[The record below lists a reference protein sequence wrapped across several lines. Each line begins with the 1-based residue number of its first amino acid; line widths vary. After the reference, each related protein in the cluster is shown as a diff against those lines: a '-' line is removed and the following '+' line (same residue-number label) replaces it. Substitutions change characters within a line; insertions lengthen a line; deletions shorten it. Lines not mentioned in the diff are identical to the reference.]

1 MTQADRR
8 LYLIRSLIQERT
20 EYGGLQIPR
29 DAAGQRQLLRGL
41 MNVRAPMAAS
51 EEFLAVQDDYLRQEL
66 AEAGV
71 TDADDLRPIS
81 GGLYLWQGDIT
92 RLRCGAI
99 VNAANSG
106 MTGCYI
112 PCHACID
119 NCIHT
124 NAGVQLRL
132 DCARLMAEQGHEE
145 PAGKAKI
152 TRAYDLPCDYVI
164 HTVGPIVEGRV
175 TRADRR
181 LLASCYRS
189 CLELAEQ
196 NAMKSIAFC
205 CISTGVFHFPNEQ
218 AAEIAV
224 ETVWQYQIRTERSM
238 RDYSAKLEQLRT
250 ALRDADA
257 VVVGAGSGLSTAAGF
272 TYSGERF
279 DRYFSDFAAKYGFRD
294 MYSGGFYPFPDKE
307 EFWAY
312 WSRYILINRYQD
324 APQPVYDALLAL
336 LAGKDYFVITTNVDH
351 CFQKAGFDKKRLFYT
366 QGDYGLF
373 QCSLPRCQETFDNE
387 TVIRQMVERQENMRV
402 PTELLPRCPHC
413 GRPLTMNLRCDDT
426 FVQDEGWYAAAE
438 RYENFL
444 RTREGQKILFLELG
458 VGYNT
463 PVIIKYP
470 FWQMTAK
477 NPQATYACVNQ
488 GGAVTMRGLEERS
501 ILIDADIGRALE
513 QLKR

>member
-1 MTQADRR
+1 
-8 LYLIRSLIQERT
+8 
-20 EYGGLQIPR
+20 
-29 DAAGQRQLLRGL
+29 
-41 MNVRAPMAAS
+41 
-51 EEFLAVQDDYLRQEL
+51 
-66 AEAGV
+66 
-71 TDADDLRPIS
+71 
-81 GGLYLWQGDIT
+81 
-92 RLRCGAI
+92 
-99 VNAANSG
+99 
-106 MTGCYI
+106 
-112 PCHACID
+112 
-119 NCIHT
+119 
-124 NAGVQLRL
+124 
-132 DCARLMAEQGHEE
+132 
-145 PAGKAKI
+145 
-152 TRAYDLPCDYVI
+152 
-164 HTVGPIVEGRV
+164 
-175 TRADRR
+175 
-181 LLASCYRS
+181 
-189 CLELAEQ
+189 
-196 NAMKSIAFC
+196 
-205 CISTGVFHFPNEQ
+205 
-218 AAEIAV
+218 
-224 ETVWQYQIRTERSM
+224 M

-279 DRYFSDFAAKYGFRD
+279 DRYFSDFAAKYGFWD

-373 QCSLPRCQETFDNE
+373 QCSLPCCQETFDNE

-501 ILIDADIGRALE
+501 ILIDADIGRVLE